1 MQVYSATLAELVRDV
16 AQRDGAKPALIFA
29 DQPISYADLDIRIER
44 AANGLALCGI
54 VPGDRVAL
62 LVPNIPEF
70 VIASVLRCGGI
81 VVPINV
87 LYKAE
92 EIAYILQDSEAK
104 AFILYAGFAAQ
115 AIGGAAKA
123 PSVSH
128 VIVVGD
134 AAPEGTTSWESLTDA
149 SSPERAPVR
158 VSPGDIATI
167 CYTSGTTGPSKGAM
181 LTHRNFVSNCEQLD
195 RTDRG
200 CAKRS
205 DVLLLVLPLFH
216 IYAMNC
222 AMNAFLRAGAT
233 IVLVRR
239 FDPLLVL
246 EQIQKHRCNIFHGA
260 PPMYIAWVNTPT
272 LGEYDLSSMR
282 VAFSGA
288 APLPTQVLDRF
299 RTVTGVEI
307 VEGYGLT
314 EASPVTHSNCAVTVT
329 KPGTV
334 GRSLPGVEV
343 RLVDEEDRDVAP
355 GAPGEIICRGENIT
369 IGYWR
374 KLEATAEALRD
385 GWFHTGDIAKI
396 DEDGYYRIVDRKK
409 DMIDAGGFKVWPR
422 EVEEVLFRH
431 PAVREA
437 AVVAMPDAYWGERPM
452 AYIAL
457 KEAESATGEAL
468 IAYCKEH
475 LATFKV
481 PCLIKFRDE
490 LPKLPTGKVLRRVLR
505 DEARQ
510 LAPAAESRVVKLGH

>member
-1 MQVYSATLAELVRDV
+1 VHVYATTLAELVRDV
-16 AQRDGAKPALIFA
+16 SRREGAKPALIFA
-29 DQPISYADLDIRIER
+29 DQPISYADLDTRIER
-44 AANGLALCGI
+44 AANGLAWRG
-54 VPGDRVAL
+54 VAHGDRVAL

-70 VIASVLRCGGI
+70 VIAYYAILRCGGI

-104 AFILYAGFAAQ
+104 AFILFSSLAAQ
-115 AIGGAAKA
+115 GIGGAAKT
-123 PSVSH
+123 PSVLQ

-134 AAPEGTTSWESLTDA
+134 TAPDGTTSWELLTDA

-158 VSPGDIATI
+158 VNPGDIATI
-167 CYTSGTTGPSKGAM
+167 CYTSGTTGHSKGAM
-181 LTHRNFVSNCEQLD
+181 LTHRNLISNCEQLD
-195 RTDRG
+195 RTDPG
-200 CAKRS
+200 YAKSS
-205 DVLLLVLPLFH
+205 DVLLVVLPLFH

-222 AMNAFLRAGAT
+222 ALNAFLRAGAT
-233 IVLVRR
+233 IVLVPR
-239 FDPLLVL
+239 FDPVSVL
-246 EQIQKHRCNIFHGA
+246 EQIQKHRCNFFHGA

-272 LGEYDLSSMR
+272 LGDYDLSSVR

-288 APLPTQVLDRF
+288 APLPTQILDRF

-314 EASPVTHSNCAVTVT
+314 EASPVTHSNCAAAVT
-329 KPGTV
+329 KAGTV
-334 GRSLPGVEV
+334 GPPIPGVEV
-343 RLVDEEDRDVAP
+343 RLVDEEDHDVAV

-369 IGYWR
+369 VGYWR
-374 KLEATAEALRD
+374 NPEATAEALRD
-385 GWFHTGDIAKI
+385 GWFHTGDIATI

-437 AVVAMPDAYWGERPM
+437 AVVGMPDAYSGERPM
-452 AYIAL
+452 GYIAL
-457 KEAESATGEAL
+457 KEGETVTEEAL
-468 IAYCKEH
+468 IAYCQEH

-510 LAPAAESRVVKLGH
+510 LTPAKRPR